1 MGLENI
7 VNEILEQARSEAA
20 LIGTEAEKEGEKLI
34 NDAKTEAEM
43 IKKSH
48 QALAD
53 AQIERM
59 HKQELSSAHLETKRA
74 TLNAKKDVLNST
86 IESAKDAIS
95 SISAEKNANLLKV
108 LLDKSGNEGSRVYS
122 NGRDAKLVQEMTE
135 LTFMSEIDC
144 IGGLIIENDD
154 GTVRLDLTFDTI
166 LDAASEQSLKQVS
179 DILFGE

>member
-7 VNEILEQARSEAA
+7 INEILEQARSEAIV
-20 LIGTEAEKEGEKLI
+20 IGTEAENEGEKQI
-34 NDAKTEAEM
+34 HEAKTEAEK

-59 HKQELSSAHLETKRA
+59 HKQELSSAHLEIKRA
-74 TLNAKKDVLNST
+74 TLNAKKDILNST
-86 IESAKDAIS
+86 MESTKEVIS
-95 SISAEKNANLLKV
+95 SMSSEKNANLLKV
-108 LLDKSGNEGSRVYS
+108 LLNKYGNEGTRVYS

-135 LTFMSEIDC
+135 LTFMGEIDC

-154 GTVRLDLTFDTI
+154 GTVRLDYTFDTI
-166 LDAASEQSLKQVS
+166 LDAAFEQSLKQVS
-179 DILFGE
+179 DILFG